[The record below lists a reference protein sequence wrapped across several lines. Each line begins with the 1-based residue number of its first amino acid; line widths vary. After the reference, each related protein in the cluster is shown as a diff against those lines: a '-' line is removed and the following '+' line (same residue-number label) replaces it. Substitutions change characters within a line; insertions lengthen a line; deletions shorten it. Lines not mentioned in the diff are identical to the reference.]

1 MGRACGGGA
10 RGLLRR
16 RGGVRR
22 ATGGVTVHVARVG
35 SDMAWAW
42 GRCPTA
48 LGTDAACI
56 CSPRRHPLG
65 YAQRLSGRWSDIGIQ
80 SFRRGATNV
89 HNIRLARLHAVA
101 PGRCPIR
108 MAVRHVAHA
117 EREWSGGVCVCARA
131 SPVLRNFVTIGG
143 QDEKLSAEMEG
154 SLGFWLW
161 APKR

>member
-42 GRCPTA
+42 GR
-48 LGTDAACI
+48 
-56 CSPRRHPLG
+56 
-65 YAQRLSGRWSDIGIQ
+65 WSDIGIQ

-101 PGRCPIR
+101 PGRCPIH
-108 MAVRHVAHA
+108 MAVRQHVAHA
-117 EREWSGGVCVCARA
+117 EW
-131 SPVLRNFVTIGG
+131 
-143 QDEKLSAEMEG
+143 
-154 SLGFWLW
+154 
-161 APKR
+161 